1 MTYDPKVDD
10 YVIWNRPNG
19 DIEEGWVYFKGD
31 KMEKKRGFRESP
43 TYITIEVAVKDN
55 PECRYTRN
63 EKHKKIHTLLL
74 CNEDCWHQLEYV
86 KNRRVEAHYKELA
99 ELQRQTK
106 KEEKKDDSFA
116 SMYKS
121 QDRPLEWDYK
131 AIPDRY

>member
-43 TYITIEVAVKDN
+43 RYITIEVAVKDK
-55 PECRYTRN
+55 PKCRYTRN

-86 KNRRVEAHYKELA
+86 KNRRVDAHYQELA